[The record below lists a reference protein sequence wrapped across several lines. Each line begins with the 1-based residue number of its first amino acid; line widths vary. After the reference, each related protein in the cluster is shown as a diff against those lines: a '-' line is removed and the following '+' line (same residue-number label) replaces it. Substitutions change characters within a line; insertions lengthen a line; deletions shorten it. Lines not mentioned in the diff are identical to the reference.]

1 MGGARTGQRI
11 AASLA
16 VDGKWCLMQS
26 GKEQEH
32 VPVHALR
39 AAPALETASAAQV
52 ALRAQWQA
60 LLTETPPEEQ
70 ALLRRVV
77 QAHAVSLADQF
88 YAAMLEDGEAR
99 AFLSHEAVEQRLHAA
114 MQRWL
119 IELLGL
125 WDGERLDEC
134 LARQRQIGIVHARGR
149 VRVEL
154 VMRGAR
160 RIKVGLLALLNQS
173 CEDRHLAA
181 RAALTAHGLIDLAV
195 ELMSAQ
201 YGSANDAAVRTDEA
215 YRSHAATMN
224 MSLERE
230 RQRNALFDWENRFL
244 HAMMTGQLGHE
255 LARIGQCSFGLWVR
269 HKASALF
276 VHSSE
281 LNSIIESLDRIDQVM
296 LPLCLAELKHGT
308 LLSLRQ
314 QVAAV
319 LAELEQTRYLTD
331 ALFDQFVHLEGGRD
345 ALTQLLNR
353 RFLSAIL
360 SREVELCRN
369 TGQSFSVIL
378 LDVDHFK
385 RVNDQHGHEAGDRL
399 LQQLANVLV
408 DNIRSGDFLFRYG
421 GEEFLVL
428 CVELDAVQALQ
439 VAEKIRLAVQAEP
452 VALGHQQQLNMTVSL
467 GVASHD
473 GHPDYQ
479 RLIDRA
485 DQALYRAKAA
495 GRNCAVSAEDP

>member
-1 MGGARTGQRI
+1 MAKD
-11 AASLA
+11 L
-16 VDGKWCLMQS
+16 DG
-26 GKEQEH
+26 
-32 VPVHALR
+32 R
-39 AAPALETASAAQV
+39 AQAAQ
-52 ALRAQWQA
+52 LQLQSQWQSVLA
-60 LLTETPPEEQ
+60 QTPLDEQ
-70 ALLRRVV
+70 ALLKAMV
-77 QAHAVSLADQF
+77 QSQAALLADQF
-88 YAAMLEDGEAR
+88 YAAMLDDEEAR
-99 AFLSHEAVEQRLHAA
+99 AFLSHQDVEHRLHAS

-125 WDGERLDEC
+125 WDLSRLDEC
-134 LARQRQIGIVHARGR
+134 LARQRHIGLVHARIR
-149 VRVEL
+149 VRVDL

-160 RIKVGLLALLNQS
+160 RIKSGLLPLLLQAGA
-173 CEDRHLAA
+173 DPALAA
-181 RAALTAHGLIDLAV
+181 RAALTAHQLIDLAV

-230 RQRNALFDWENRFL
+230 RQRNALIDWENRFL
-244 HAMMTGQLGHE
+244 QAMMTARLDAE
-255 LARIGQCSFGLWVR
+255 LVRIGQCSYGLWVR

-276 VHSSE
+276 SQSSE
-281 LNSIIESLDRIDQVM
+281 LGNILQLLDRVDQVM
-296 LPLCLAELKHGT
+296 LPLCVAELRHGALET
-308 LLSLRQ
+308 LRHRVAEVLS
-314 QVAAV
+314 
-319 LAELEQTRYLTD
+319 ELEQLRYLTD

-353 RFLSAIL
+353 RFLAPIL
-360 SREVELCRN
+360 SREVDLCRN
-369 TGQSFSVIL
+369 TGKQFSVIL

-408 DNIRSGDFLFRYG
+408 DSIRSGDFLFRYG
-421 GEEFLVL
+421 GEEFLVVG
-428 CVELDAVQALQ
+428 VELNAAQALQ

-452 VALGHQQQLNMTVSL
+452 VALGQQQQLTMTVSL
-467 GVASHD
+467 GVATHD

-479 RLIDRA
+479 RLIERA

-495 GRNCAVSAEDP
+495 GRNCCVSAEG

>member
-1 MGGARTGQRI
+1 MPA
-11 AASLA
+11 
-16 VDGKWCLMQS
+16 
-26 GKEQEH
+26 
-32 VPVHALR
+32 PR
-39 AAPALETASAAQV
+39 ATPALETASAAQA
-52 ALRAQWQA
+52 ALSAQWQA
-60 LLTETPPEEQ
+60 LLLETPPEEQ

-99 AFLSHEAVEQRLHAA
+99 AFLSHEAVEQRLHAS

-134 LARQRQIGIVHARGR
+134 LARQRQIGIVHAR

-173 CEDRHLAA
+173 CEDGHLAA

-296 LPLCLAELKHGT
+296 LPLCLAEL
-308 LLSLRQ
+308 
-314 QVAAV
+314 
-319 LAELEQTRYLTD
+319 EQTRYLTD
-331 ALFDQFVHLEGGRD
+331 ALFDQLVHLEGGRD

-399 LQQLANVLV
+399 LQQLAKVQV

-421 GEEFLVL
+421 GEEFLIL
-428 CVELDAVQALQ
+428 CVELNAAQALQ

-452 VALGHQQQLNMTVSL
+452 VALGHQQQLSVTVSL

-495 GRNCAVSAEDP
+495 GRNCAVSAEDH